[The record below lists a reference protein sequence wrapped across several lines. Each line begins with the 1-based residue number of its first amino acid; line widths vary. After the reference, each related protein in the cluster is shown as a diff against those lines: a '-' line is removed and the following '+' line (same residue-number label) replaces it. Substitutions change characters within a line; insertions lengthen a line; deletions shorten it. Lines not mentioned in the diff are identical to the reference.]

1 MVSGDNQYQMSHQ
14 YVPELC
20 STGAP
25 GYCTWCWFGVL
36 CQLPASYFLGKRLGE
51 RRAFLKYGIAAIC
64 MVLFSLYAYYQF
76 YLLVEG
82 ILNFDFDDLEDQ
94 TCNVFCTRS
103 ISITI
108 VPLILFGFLLYQR
121 RFFIR
126 VSKKPES
133 CCCSCLTIIMCHC
146 LSYGQIGAFTEE
158 NPIIEA

>member
-1 MVSGDNQYQMSHQ
+1 
-14 YVPELC
+14 
-20 STGAP
+20 
-25 GYCTWCWFGVL
+25 
-36 CQLPASYFLGKRLGE
+36 
-51 RRAFLKYGIAAIC
+51 

-121 RFFIR
+121 RF
-126 VSKKPES
+126 VSQIQSTSFRKLFVFSVYSRFQETGIV
-133 CCCSCLTIIMCHC
+133 LLF
-146 LSYGQIGAFTEE
+146 LSHHYNVPLLVIWS
-158 NPIIEA
+158 NWCIH